1 MAIDKKQVK
10 GLLGS
15 IDGLFEQVL
24 HAMPIKVP
32 MEVVQFIKD
41 KVMGAAV
48 DELRDLVV
56 NARPPRLYLMGRSG
70 HGKSTLI
77 NALANREVAVVGHVE
92 PTTMQSEI
100 HRIEFP
106 EVHAAW
112 EIIDSR
118 GIFEAMRPDGAPG
131 RNAVEQVQED
141 ILKHKPDVILH
152 AIAARETRSMSEDVR
167 VGKEVREL
175 IKRKLH
181 VVPPTV
187 IVLTQTDLLEP
198 AREWPP
204 TPGGRKMTRIKEIL
218 DFVVGK
224 IIGAKAFEPFDK
236 AEPAYGYKIT
246 EESFVSGV
254 IPVAAPAPPEPFW
267 NVEQLSECI
276 GQLIPKEAQL
286 DFFQAQQR
294 KALLKNVALNMVD
307 RFATTAA
314 LIGSTPLPIADMFL
328 LTPLQMLMVAMV
340 GGLSCRSMTVAT
352 AGEFMGASGATVA
365 AGFALREVA
374 RQAMKFVPFLG
385 APVAG
390 GIAYSGTRAVG
401 RSAVSYF
408 FLGELRQP
416 QEFMIDEA
424 RP

>member
-10 GLLGS
+10 GLLSS
-15 IDGLFEQVL
+15 IDGLFEQVIQR
-24 HAMPIKVP
+24 MPIKLP
-32 MEVVQFIKD
+32 MGTVQFLKD
-41 KVMGAAV
+41 KVFGAAAE
-48 DELRDLVV
+48 ELRELVE

-77 NALANREVAVVGHVE
+77 NALANRDVALVGHVE
-92 PTTMQSEI
+92 PTTTQSEI

-118 GIFEAMRPDGAPG
+118 GIFEATRPDGAPG

-167 VGKEVREL
+167 VGKDVRDL

-181 VVPPTV
+181 AVPPTV

-204 TPGGRKMTRIKEIL
+204 APGGRKMMRIKEIL

-224 IIGAKAFEPFDK
+224 IIGAKAFAPFDK
-236 AEPAYGYKIT
+236 AEPAHGYRIT

-254 IPVAAPAPPEPFW
+254 IPVAAPTSEPFW
-267 NVEQLSECI
+267 NVERLSECI

-294 KALLKNVALNMVD
+294 KELLRSLALKVVD
-307 RFATTAA
+307 RFAA
-314 LIGSTPLPIADMFL
+314 IGGLVGGTPLPFADML
-328 LTPLQMLMVAMV
+328 VLTPLQMLMIATV
-340 GGLSCRSMTVAT
+340 GGLSCRSMSMTT
-352 AGEFMGASGATVA
+352 AGEFMTASGATVA

-374 RQAMKFVPFLG
+374 RQAVKFVPFLG
-385 APVAG
+385 SGVAA

-401 RSAVSYF
+401 QSAVRYF
-408 FLGELRQP
+408 FLGELRPP
-416 QEFMIDEA
+416 QEFMDDVRA
-424 RP
+424 

>member
-10 GLLGS
+10 GLLSS

-32 MEVVQFIKD
+32 MEVAQFIKD
-41 KVMGAAV
+41 KVMGAAM
-48 DELRDLVV
+48 DELRNLVV

-92 PTTMQSEI
+92 PTTTQSEI

-106 EVHAAW
+106 EVNAAW

-118 GIFEAMRPDGAPG
+118 GIFEATRPGGAPG

-152 AIAARETRSMSEDVR
+152 AVAARETRSMSEDVR

-175 IKRKLH
+175 DQAKLNA
-181 VVPPTV
+181 VPPTV
-187 IVLTQTDLLEP
+187 IVLTQTDLL
-198 AREWPP
+198 ATGREWPP
-204 TPGGRKMTRIKEIL
+204 IPGGRKMIRIKDIL

-224 IIGAKAFEPFDK
+224 ILSVKGFEPFDQ

-254 IPVAAPAPPEPFW
+254 IPVAAPEREPAW
-267 NVEQLSECI
+267 NVERLSECV
-276 GQLIPKEAQL
+276 GHLIPKEAQL

-294 KALLKNVALNMVD
+294 KCL
-307 RFATTAA
+307 
-314 LIGSTPLPIADMFL
+314 
-328 LTPLQMLMVAMV
+328 
-340 GGLSCRSMTVAT
+340 
-352 AGEFMGASGATVA
+352 
-365 AGFALREVA
+365 
-374 RQAMKFVPFLG
+374 
-385 APVAG
+385 
-390 GIAYSGTRAVG
+390 
-401 RSAVSYF
+401 
-408 FLGELRQP
+408 
-416 QEFMIDEA
+416 
-424 RP
+424 